1 MNINEIIKN
10 AKFIVLL
17 GKNGSG
23 KSTLMRKINENDKS
37 KTKYIS
43 PERGGVLKYSPGIE
57 ETIASSPNWI
67 DDTRRKNR
75 FEQFREQSATQ
86 FRNLELLIL
95 REIEKEASKRN
106 DPSYTFDTT
115 LEEINKLL
123 PAIKLIRAD
132 RGFTIENTS
141 GQHVPEDN
149 MSSGEAE
156 LVALA
161 IEVLVFSRLS
171 IVDKIILLDEP
182 DVHLHPD
189 LQNRFIKFIEAL
201 AIAKN
206 FKIVIATHSTAIIS
220 SFSSRADMKIVP
232 VQNKEQSDFQEF
244 SYNKITNEILPIFG
258 AHPLSSVFNQA
269 PIVLVEGEDD
279 KRVLEQIIRSSES
292 KIIFTPCVVET
303 VTAMTEWER
312 WLNIFMPVIYD
323 SPLAYSLRDLDDS
336 GQSDIDNNGIVQR
349 IRLNCYAIENI
360 LLTDECL
367 AMNNHTEETFLNN
380 LNIWK
385 RSFPDHQY
393 KDEIQ
398 NLIDR
403 FSDRRIFKIK
413 NIRNIIVALLGS
425 TKPWEILV
433 GQTIYLSCISTTTQT
448 SNSIKTYIGEKAY
461 KTILKIK
468 T

>member
-1 MNINEIIKN
+1 MNINEIIN
-10 AKFIVLL
+10 NTKFVVLL

-23 KSTLMRKINENDKS
+23 KSTLMRRINENDKS

-57 ETIASSPNWI
+57 ETIASSPTWI

-115 LEEINKLL
+115 LEKINKLL

-132 RGFTIENTS
+132 RGFTIETIS

-171 IVDKIILLDEP
+171 INDKIILLDEP

-201 AIAKN
+201 AIEKN

-220 SFSSRADMKIVP
+220 SFSSKADMKIVP
-232 VQNKEQSDFQEF
+232 VQNKEQSGLF
-244 SYNKITNEILPIFG
+244 
-258 AHPLSSVFNQA
+258 A
-269 PIVLVEGEDD
+269 VLCG
-279 KRVLEQIIRSSES
+279 
-292 KIIFTPCVVET
+292 
-303 VTAMTEWER
+303 
-312 WLNIFMPVIYD
+312 
-323 SPLAYSLRDLDDS
+323 
-336 GQSDIDNNGIVQR
+336 
-349 IRLNCYAIENI
+349 
-360 LLTDECL
+360 
-367 AMNNHTEETFLNN
+367 
-380 LNIWK
+380 
-385 RSFPDHQY
+385 
-393 KDEIQ
+393 
-398 NLIDR
+398 
-403 FSDRRIFKIK
+403 
-413 NIRNIIVALLGS
+413 
-425 TKPWEILV
+425 
-433 GQTIYLSCISTTTQT
+433 
-448 SNSIKTYIGEKAY
+448 
-461 KTILKIK
+461 
-468 T
+468 